1 MDKILKKKERLRKC
15 IACNRLKSREQLIK
29 ITIKK
34 TTGEIKVN
42 PDSKFFGRS
51 AYICKNDECV
61 NNAFKKGKFFKI
73 LHIKQDDNI
82 KEKIRAVLEK

>member
-1 MDKILKKKERLRKC
+1 MDKILKKKEILRKC
-15 IACNRLKSREQLIK
+15 IACNRLKSRDQLIK

-73 LHIKQDDNI
+73 
-82 KEKIRAVLEK
+82 